1 MVEQTEEFMLK
12 MNNDQQLPIS
22 RQKQITPPL
31 LQNSSSLTN
40 FKQFNRSRT
49 LTSQNNDMLNS
60 VLSNNNIGGG
70 YFDSLS
76 SKIIDDTNIE
86 TNNIVANKRVG
97 PIQRPNAQR
106 QQQDKSNSD
115 QCGFSSK
122 NNNYLKS
129 QDHELLNGLDIW
141 NQQLAEAAAA
151 SEASKIPSTNI
162 NTFNLLTNSFT
173 YSQPSH
179 NRYDFWNNPIDPP
192 TTTQTA
198 NNGQST
204 WPSFH
209 VDYLTNLIQTGEP
222 QGPEQAPLTTDNLS
236 YLWFTPSSSTNDNQ
250 FDMNTNTN
258 TFDFNTTSSTLPW
271 NSVLL
276 NNLNDCLTISNDGN
290 NIIDNS
296 RATLES
302 LWLNNEHED
311 DEFKI

>member
-22 RQKQITPPL
+22 RQQQVTPPL
-31 LQNSSSLTN
+31 LQNSSSLSN
-40 FKQFNRSRT
+40 FKQFNHQQT
-49 LTSQNNDMLNS
+49 LTPQNNVMFNS
-60 VLSNNNIGGG
+60 LLSNNNIGGG

-76 SKIIDDTNIE
+76 SKIIDDTTIE
-86 TNNIVANKRVG
+86 NNNIVANKRVG
-97 PIQRPNAQR
+97 PIQRPTNAQR
-106 QQQDKSNSD
+106 QQQHKFLQDD
-115 QCGFSSK
+115 Q
-122 NNNYLKS
+122 
-129 QDHELLNGLDIW
+129 LLNSLHIW
-141 NQQLAEAAAA
+141 NQQLVEAAAN
-151 SEASKIPSTNI
+151 S
-162 NTFNLLTNSFT
+162 NTFNLLTNSFA

-179 NRYDFWNNPIDPP
+179 NNRYDVWNNPIDDTHNNLYSPP
-192 TTTQTA
+192 SIIQTA

-236 YLWFTPSSSTNDNQ
+236 YLWLTPSSSTNDNQ
-250 FDMNTNTN
+250 FDTNTNTN
-258 TFDFNTTSSTLPW
+258 AFDFNTASSTLPW

-302 LWLNNEHED
+302 LWLNNEQED